1 VAAHVFGIERQR
13 LVKRTRSIRGKLTIL
28 VSVEPLDA
36 TGQSVST
43 VLMIERK
50 DLRAH
55 SSFEMGGEVE
65 MV

>member
-1 VAAHVFGIERQR
+1 MSSRIERQR
-13 LVKRTRSIRGKLTIL
+13 LVKRARSIRGKLTIL
-28 VSVEPLDA
+28 VSFELLDA

-43 VLMIERK
+43 VLMIEPK

-55 SSFEMGGEVE
+55 SSFKMGGEVE